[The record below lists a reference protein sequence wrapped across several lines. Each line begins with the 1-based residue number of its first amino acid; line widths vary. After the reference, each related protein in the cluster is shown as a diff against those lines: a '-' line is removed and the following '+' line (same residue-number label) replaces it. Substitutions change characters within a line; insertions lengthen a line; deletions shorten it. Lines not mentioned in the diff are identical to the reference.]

1 MHDNSKHGLDAAFHL
16 HRAKAS
22 HLLHNL
28 IFCYGSTG
36 FSLAVKMKIKAF
48 LCLGGQQLTSSVL
61 QMPFIGV
68 RAIPHTPSVYQDPA
82 APTTASQRGA
92 GQNYS
97 TSVSEQTGV
106 HSQNVTLRAVRTS
119 SAFILYKDPA

>member
-1 MHDNSKHGLDAAFHL
+1 MRASFQTLNRSPGIEQVMAGISDASNAMFALMLYNAHL

-28 IFCYGSTG
+28 IFCNGSTG

-68 RAIPHTPSVYQDPA
+68 RAIHFPHTPSVDQDPA
-82 APTTASQRGA
+82 AQPQGRWTELQYLC
-92 GQNYS
+92 Q
-97 TSVSEQTGV
+97 
-106 HSQNVTLRAVRTS
+106 
-119 SAFILYKDPA
+119 